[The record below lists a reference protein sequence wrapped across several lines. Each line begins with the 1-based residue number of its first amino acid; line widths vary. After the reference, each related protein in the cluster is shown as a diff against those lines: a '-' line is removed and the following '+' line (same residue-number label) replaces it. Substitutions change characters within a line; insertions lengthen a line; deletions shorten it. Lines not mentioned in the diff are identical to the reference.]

1 MKRVTLVGSLLI
13 FTAAVVAAV
22 LLFSRPVEQSKMA
35 PPYNPYPPGILPS
48 NLVSEIARV
57 RREVASIENEALAQ
71 WRALPPPVLS
81 NTQGAGNPPTLQGT
95 GMRANQLLGKLMN
108 FDESISPFKDRACA
122 FCHMPYTAFSGP
134 IPSVNLTMIAY
145 PGSFEFRA
153 GKRTPQR
160 YTYAPFFPVLNYN
173 ETQGLFFG
181 GNFWDSRATGS
192 RLGSP
197 DAEQAQHPPVD
208 TQEHMLAD
216 TACVA
221 FRLSTSVYRPLFELV
236 WGGGSLDIAFPRDTE
251 TICATPGG
259 NFPTATPIHLSP
271 GDRTKANTVY
281 DRWGQSLDQY
291 EASPD
296 VDAFSSKFDAYLKG
310 TYKLTADEM
319 AGLALFNGK
328 ANCNS
333 CHLNGRGTTLPASL
347 TDNSKVAS
355 VVPKF
360 TCFGSANEGLPLN
373 PRDAIYYQTTPDA
386 FGFTGNP
393 YGFGYRDLGMGTFLR
408 SGFGSAPNPNSNWTQ
423 YAPTVDGQMQVSTAR
438 NVAMTPTQCPT
449 TEAGSRPYFQ
459 KGFFHNGYIKSL
471 KQLVHFY
478 NTRDKYAYNV
488 TSGHCPPGTVE
499 RVTCWPRPEVKNN
512 IDTTTGNLG
521 LTDQEENQIV
531 AFLQALTDGF
541 TRPYPDRATF
551 TGACMICDPAT
562 NPNCSPSRQ
571 GNDTLIPTP
580 PLPPCVSGI
589 CGVAP
594 VPNPPITAAAGG
606 LRSSNPRLAQ
616 GSPTAPNV
624 ASIRITQGPE
634 LELGR
639 EHLTVIRWTTD
650 TPGGSPVHYGVV
662 YYGTDPKNLSQT
674 AKSPIRLDPDHSSTI
689 FRVRLDDLEP
699 RTTYYYTVGSMEA
712 NGTDDRTKSTVKQ
725 FTTP

>member
-1 MKRVTLVGSLLI
+1 MKRVTLVGILLI
-13 FTAAVVAAV
+13 CTASVVAAV
-22 LLFSRPVEQSKMA
+22 LLFSHPVEKSKVM

-57 RREVASIENEALAQ
+57 RREVASIEDEALAQ
-71 WRALPPPVLS
+71 WRALPPPTL
-81 NTQGAGNPPTLQGT
+81 TGQPPILQGT

-108 FDESISPFKDRACA
+108 FDGNISPFKNRACA
-122 FCHMPYTAFSGP
+122 FCHMPYAAFSGP
-134 IPSVNLTMIAY
+134 IPSVNLTVIAY

-181 GNFWDSRATGS
+181 GNFFDSRATGH
-192 RLGSP
+192 RLGSA
-197 DAEQAQHPPVD
+197 DAEQAQSPPVD
-208 TQEHMLAD
+208 TQEHAFPD

-221 FRLSTSVYRPLFELV
+221 FRLSKSVYRPLFELV
-236 WGGGSLDIAFPRDTE
+236 WGAGSLDIAFPPDTE
-251 TICATPGG
+251 RICATPGG
-259 NFPTATPIHLSP
+259 AAVFSGSATPIRLGP
-271 GDRTKANTVY
+271 GDRTKATTVY
-281 DRWGQSLDQY
+281 DRWGESLDQY
-291 EASPD
+291 EAAPD

-310 TYKLTADEM
+310 TYKLTVDEM
-319 AGLALFNGK
+319 AGFALFNGK

-333 CHLNGRGTTLPASL
+333 CHVNGRGTTLPAAL
-347 TDNSKVAS
+347 IDKSKIAS

-373 PRDAIYYQTTPDA
+373 PRDALYYQTTPDA
-386 FGFTGNP
+386 FGFIGNP

-408 SGFGSAPNPNSNWTQ
+408 SGFGSGTNPNSNWTAF
-423 YAPTVDGQMQVSTAR
+423 APSVDGQMQVTTAR

-499 RVTCWPRPEVKNN
+499 RVTCWPMPEVKNN

-531 AFLQALTDGF
+531 AFMQALTDGF
-541 TRPYPDRATF
+541 TRPYPDRDKF

-571 GNDTLIPTP
+571 GNETLIPTP
-580 PLPPCVSGI
+580 PLLPCASAI
-589 CGVAP
+589 CGVP
-594 VPNPPITAAAGG
+594 PLPNPPIRAAAGG
-606 LRSSNPRLAQ
+606 LFSSNPVPARVRPATQ
-616 GSPTAPNV
+616 KT

-634 LELGR
+634 LELAR
-639 EHLTVIRWTTD
+639 EHLTVIRWTTN
-650 TPGGSPVHYGVV
+650 TPAGSPVHYGIV
-662 YYGTDPKNLSQT
+662 YYGTDAKNLSQS
-674 AKSPIRLDPDHSSTI
+674 AKSPTRLNPDHPSTI
-689 FRVRLDDLEP
+689 FRVRLDDLQP

-712 NGTDDRTKSTVKQ
+712 NGTNDGTKSTVKQ
-725 FTTP
+725 FTTR